1 MKTVVCFGDSN
12 TWGYMPSG
20 EGRYPFEKRWT
31 TIVQRELGDNYFVIP
46 EGLNGRTTVFEDPV
60 EGDKSGLSH
69 LSTILETHKPMDLIV
84 ILLGTNDLKNRF
96 GLNAYDIGL
105 SVERLVK
112 LVKKSDAGIDGHS
125 PVVILISPPSILQ
138 SIFLSFNEDSIRKS
152 HDLSKYYEEVARVND
167 IHFIDADKII
177 KSSPVDGIHWEAEDH
192 AKLGKA
198 VAKKIKEI
206 LE

>member
-96 GLNAYDIGL
+96 GLNAFKMELEDLICRDI
-105 SVERLVK
+105 R
-112 LVKKSDAGIDGHS
+112 
-125 PVVILISPPSILQ
+125 
-138 SIFLSFNEDSIRKS
+138 SFCITTNHIRKF
-152 HDLSKYYEEVARVND
+152 L
-167 IHFIDADKII
+167 
-177 KSSPVDGIHWEAEDH
+177 
-192 AKLGKA
+192 
-198 VAKKIKEI
+198 
-206 LE
+206 